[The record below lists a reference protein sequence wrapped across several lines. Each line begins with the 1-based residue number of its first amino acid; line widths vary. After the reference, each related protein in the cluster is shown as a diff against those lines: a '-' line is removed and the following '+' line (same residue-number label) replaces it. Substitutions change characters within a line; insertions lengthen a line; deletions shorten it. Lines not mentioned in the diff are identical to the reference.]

1 MAPVDGGCLRLTG
14 QLDVSSLFQA
24 VIPASGSSNVPSAS
38 TQGRGAAAP
47 LTNGATFAGFKIV
60 RALGSGGMGEVYLAE
75 HPRLPRHEALK
86 ILPVEVSG
94 DQEYRARFTREAD
107 LAAALWHPHIVGV
120 HDRGD
125 HAGRL
130 WISMDFV
137 DGADC
142 AWLLR
147 ERYPAGMPR
156 SEVLEIIGAV
166 AEALD
171 YAHERGVLHRDVK
184 PANILLAN
192 EESGWRRTLL
202 SDFGIARRI
211 DDACGLTASDM
222 TLGTVDYTAPEQLT
236 MEAPIDGRADQYA
249 LAATAFHLLTGAPPF
264 PRSNP
269 AAAISGHL
277 NTTPP
282 VPGDVRPELADLD
295 AALSRALAK
304 IPGDRFDRCRDFVA
318 ALQSDIGTPR
328 SRCATAA
335 AITRLAPTATR
346 SAPAAATK
354 PPMLRLATVVP
365 VILAMMLIA
374 STIFIGIQVG
384 GSRPSAPAVD
394 THSTTQTATPTTRP
408 AGATPRAPT
417 TPLTTSRATLP

>member
-1 MAPVDGGCLRLTG
+1 MPPSHRPTRRQFPLPGGDPRVG
-14 QLDVSSLFQA
+14 QQQRA
-24 VIPASGSSNVPSAS
+24 SAS

-120 HDRGD
+120 HDRGE

-142 AWLLR
+142 AWLLGQ
-147 ERYPAGMPR
+147 RYPAGMPR

-192 EESGWRRTLL
+192 EESGRRRSLS

-211 DDACGLTASDM
+211 DDACGV
-222 TLGTVDYTAPEQLT
+222 GTRVRHDARHGRLHRPRAADDGGT
-236 MEAPIDGRADQYA
+236 DRVGRADQYA

-269 AAAISGHL
+269 AAVISGHL
-277 NTTPP
+277 DTTPP

-304 IPGDRFDRCRDFVA
+304 IPGTD
-318 ALQSDIGTPR
+318 L
-328 SRCATAA
+328 
-335 AITRLAPTATR
+335 
-346 SAPAAATK
+346 
-354 PPMLRLATVVP
+354 TVQGFRRR
-365 VILAMMLIA
+365 A
-374 STIFIGIQVG
+374 SK
-384 GSRPSAPAVD
+384 
-394 THSTTQTATPTTRP
+394 
-408 AGATPRAPT
+408 
-417 TPLTTSRATLP
+417 